1 MTNLLLELFSE
12 EIPADLQNKA
22 CEDLN
27 KIVTNALVDAGLT
40 YKSSN
45 AFSTPRRLCLMIE
58 SLLNKSPVS
67 YTHLRAHET

>member
-45 AFSTPRRLCLMIE
+45 AFRLEL
-58 SLLNKSPVS
+58 
-67 YTHLRAHET
+67 